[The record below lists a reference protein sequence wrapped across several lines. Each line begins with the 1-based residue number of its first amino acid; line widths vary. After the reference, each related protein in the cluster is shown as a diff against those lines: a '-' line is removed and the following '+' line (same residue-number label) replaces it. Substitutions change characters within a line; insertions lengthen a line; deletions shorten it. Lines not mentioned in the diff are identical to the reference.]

1 MRSAPLKVG
10 DLARQTG
17 LSVRTLHYYEEI
29 GLLSP
34 SHRTASGHRM
44 YSAGD
49 IARLQQI
56 KSLRELGFSLEQI
69 SACLDEEGFSPLQT
83 IELHLSRLREQIALE
98 QKLCARLEGLARV
111 LRAGE
116 DVSVEQLLQTIEVM
130 TMIEKYYT
138 PEQLAELKQRADA
151 LGPEKIREAEGA
163 WKTLFEDV
171 KAAMAAGTDPKS
183 EAARALAKRW
193 RELVEAFTG
202 KNPGIERSL
211 NEMYRNEPGLRSQV
225 GLDPAMCEFIAKAA
239 GKAS

>member
-17 LSVRTLHYYEEI
+17 LSIRTLHYYEEI
-29 GLLSP
+29 GLLRP
-34 SHRTASGHRM
+34 SHRTASGYRM

-49 IARLQQI
+49 VARLQQI

-69 SACLDEEGFSPLQT
+69 AGCLDQPGFSPLET
-83 IELHLSRLREQIALE
+83 IERHLSRLREQIALE
-98 QKLCARLEGLARV
+98 QKLCDRLEGLARF

-151 LGPEKIREAEGA
+151 FGPEKMREVEDA
-163 WKTLFEDV
+163 WKKLFEDV
-171 KAAMAAGTDPKS
+171 RAEMQKGTDPKS
-183 EAARALAKRW
+183 EPAQQLVTRWRALIG
-193 RELVEAFTG
+193 AFTG
-202 KNPGIERSL
+202 NNPGIERSL
-211 NEMYRNEPGLRSQV
+211 NEMYQKEPGLKSQY
-225 GLDPAMCEFIAKAA
+225 GMDPAVFEYM
-239 GKAS
+239 GKAMS

>member
-10 DLARQTG
+10 DLAKQTG

-49 IARLQQI
+49 VARLQQI

-69 SACLDEEGFSPLQT
+69 TGCLDRPGFSPLET
-83 IELHLSRLREQIALE
+83 IELHLARLREQIALE
-98 QKLCARLEGLARV
+98 QKLCARLEGLANV

-138 PEQLAELKQRADA
+138 PEQLAELKQRAEA
-151 LGPEKIREAEGA
+151 IGPEKMREAESA
-163 WKTLFEDV
+163 WKQIYEDMRAEMQ
-171 KAAMAAGTDPKS
+171 KGADPKS
-183 EAARALAKRW
+183 EPVQQIVKRM
-193 RELVEAFTG
+193 RELIDAFTG

-211 NEMYRNEPGLRSQV
+211 NRMYQEEPSMRNQHGV
-225 GLDPAMCEFIAKAA
+225 DPALHEFI
-239 GKAS
+239 GKAMS

>member
-49 IARLQQI
+49 VARLQQI

-69 SACLDEEGFSPLQT
+69 SGLLDKQGFSPLQT

-98 QKLCARLEGLARV
+98 QKLCARLEGLAHV

-151 LGPEKIREAEGA
+151 LGPEKMREAENA
-163 WKTLFEDV
+163 WKTIYDDMRAEMQ
-171 KAAMAAGTDPKS
+171 KGSDPKS
-183 EAARALAKRW
+183 EPVQQIVRRM
-193 RELVEAFTG
+193 RELIDAFTG
-202 KNPGIERSL
+202 KNPEIERSL
-211 NEMYRNEPGLRSQV
+211 NRMYKEEPSMRSQQ
-225 GLDPAMCEFIAKAA
+225 GMDPALHEFI
-239 GKAS
+239 GKAMS

>member
-10 DLARQTG
+10 DLAKQTG

-49 IARLQQI
+49 VARLQQI

-69 SACLDEEGFSPLQT
+69 TGCLDRPGFSPLGT
-83 IELHLSRLREQIALE
+83 IELHLARLREQIALE
-98 QKLCARLEGLARV
+98 QKLCARLEGLANV
-111 LRAGE
+111 LRAGD

-138 PEQLAELKQRADA
+138 PEQLAELKQRAEA
-151 LGPEKIREAEGA
+151 IGPEKMREAESA
-163 WKTLFEDV
+163 WKQIYEDMRAEMQ
-171 KAAMAAGTDPKS
+171 KGADPKS
-183 EAARALAKRW
+183 EPVQQIVKRM
-193 RELVEAFTG
+193 RELIDAFTG

-211 NEMYRNEPGLRSQV
+211 NRMYQEEPSMRNQHGV
-225 GLDPAMCEFIAKAA
+225 DPALHEFI
-239 GKAS
+239 GKAMS

>member
-49 IARLQQI
+49 VARLQQI

-69 SACLDEEGFSPLQT
+69 AGCLDKPGFSPLQT

-98 QKLCARLEGLARV
+98 QKLCARLEGLSHV

-130 TMIEKYYT
+130 TMIETYYT
-138 PEQLAELKQRADA
+138 PEQLAELKQRAEA
-151 LGPEKIREAEGA
+151 IGPEKMREAESA
-163 WKTLFEDV
+163 WKTIYDDMRTEMQ
-171 KAAMAAGTDPKS
+171 KGSDPKG
-183 EAARALAKRW
+183 EPVQQIVKRM
-193 RELVEAFTG
+193 RELIDAFTG
-202 KNPGIERSL
+202 KNPEIERSL
-211 NEMYRNEPGLRSQV
+211 NRMCQQEPAMRNQHGM
-225 GLDPAMCEFIAKAA
+225 DPALHEFI
-239 GKAS
+239 GKAMS

>member
-49 IARLQQI
+49 VARLQQI

-69 SACLDEEGFSPLQT
+69 TGCLDKPGFSPLET

-98 QKLCARLEGLARV
+98 QKLCARLEGLSHV

-138 PEQLAELKQRADA
+138 PEQLAELKQRAEA
-151 LGPEKIREAEGA
+151 IGPEKMREAESA
-163 WKTLFEDV
+163 WKAIYDDMRAEMQ
-171 KAAMAAGTDPKS
+171 KGSDPKS
-183 EAARALAKRW
+183 EPVQQIVKRM
-193 RELVEAFTG
+193 RELIDAFTG
-202 KNPGIERSL
+202 KNPEIEKSL
-211 NEMYRNEPGLRSQV
+211 NRMYQEEPAMRNQHGM
-225 GLDPAMCEFIAKAA
+225 DPALHEFI
-239 GKAS
+239 GKAMS

>member
-29 GLLSP
+29 GLLAP

-49 IARLQQI
+49 VARLQQI

-69 SACLDEEGFSPLQT
+69 AACLDQPGFSPLQT
-83 IELHLSRLREQIALE
+83 VELHLSRLREQIALE
-98 QKLCARLEGLARV
+98 QRLCARLEGLAHV
-111 LRAGE
+111 LRSGE

-138 PEQLAELKQRADA
+138 PEQLEELKQRADA
-151 LGPEKIREAEGA
+151 MGPEKMREAESA
-163 WKTLFEDV
+163 WKQIYDDMRAEMQ
-171 KAAMAAGTDPKS
+171 KGSDPKG
-183 EAARALAKRW
+183 EPVQQIVKRM
-193 RELVEAFTG
+193 RELIDAFTG

-211 NEMYRNEPGLRSQV
+211 NTMYRQEPSVRTQHGM
-225 GLDPAMCEFIAKAA
+225 DPELHEFI
-239 GKAS
+239 GKAMS

>member
-49 IARLQQI
+49 VARLQQI

-69 SACLDEEGFSPLQT
+69 SGLLDKEGFSPLQT

-98 QKLCARLEGLARV
+98 QKLCARLEGLAHV

-151 LGPEKIREAEGA
+151 LGPEKMREAENA
-163 WKTLFEDV
+163 WKTIYDDMRAEMQ
-171 KAAMAAGTDPKS
+171 KGSDPKS
-183 EAARALAKRW
+183 EPVQQIVRRM
-193 RELVEAFTG
+193 RELIDAFTG
-202 KNPGIERSL
+202 KNPEIERSL
-211 NEMYRNEPGLRSQV
+211 NRMYKEEPSMRSQQ
-225 GLDPAMCEFIAKAA
+225 GMDPALHEFI
-239 GKAS
+239 GKAMS

>member
-49 IARLQQI
+49 VARLQQI

-69 SACLDEEGFSPLQT
+69 SGCLGKEGFSPLQT

-151 LGPEKIREAEGA
+151 LGPEKMREAENA
-163 WKTLFEDV
+163 WTTIYDDMRAEMQK
-171 KAAMAAGTDPKS
+171 GSDPKS
-183 EAARALAKRW
+183 EPVQQIVRRM
-193 RELVEAFTG
+193 RELIDAFTG
-202 KNPGIERSL
+202 KNPEIERSL
-211 NEMYRNEPGLRSQV
+211 NRMYQEEPSMKHQHGV
-225 GLDPAMCEFIAKAA
+225 DPALHEFI
-239 GKAS
+239 GKAMS

>member
-10 DLARQTG
+10 DLAKQTG

-49 IARLQQI
+49 VARLQQI

-69 SACLDEEGFSPLQT
+69 TGCLDSPGFSPLGT
-83 IELHLSRLREQIALE
+83 IELHLARLREQIALE
-98 QKLCARLEGLARV
+98 QKLCARLEGLANV
-111 LRAGE
+111 LRAGK
-116 DVSVEQLLQTIEVM
+116 DVSVEQLLQTVEVM

-138 PEQLAELKQRADA
+138 PEQLAELKQRAEA
-151 LGPEKIREAEGA
+151 IGPEKMREAESA
-163 WKTLFEDV
+163 WKQIYDDMRAEMQ
-171 KAAMAAGTDPKS
+171 KGSDPKS
-183 EAARALAKRW
+183 EPVQQIVKRM
-193 RELVEAFTG
+193 RELIDAFTG

-211 NEMYRNEPGLRSQV
+211 NRMYQEEPSMRNQHGM
-225 GLDPAMCEFIAKAA
+225 DPALHEFI
-239 GKAS
+239 GKAMS

>member
-10 DLARQTG
+10 DLAKQTG

-49 IARLQQI
+49 VARLQQI

-69 SACLDEEGFSPLQT
+69 TGCLDGPGFSPLET
-83 IELHLSRLREQIALE
+83 IELHLARLREQIALE
-98 QKLCARLEGLARV
+98 QKLCTRLEGLASV

-138 PEQLAELKQRADA
+138 PEQLAELKQRAEA
-151 LGPEKIREAEGA
+151 IGPEKMREAESA
-163 WKTLFEDV
+163 WKQIYDDMRAEMQ
-171 KAAMAAGTDPKS
+171 KGSDPKS
-183 EAARALAKRW
+183 EPVQQIVKRM
-193 RELVEAFTG
+193 RELIDAFTG
-202 KNPGIERSL
+202 KNPGIESSL
-211 NEMYRNEPGLRSQV
+211 NRMYQEEPSMRNQHGM
-225 GLDPAMCEFIAKAA
+225 DPALHEFI
-239 GKAS
+239 GKAMS

>member
-10 DLARQTG
+10 DLAKQTG

-49 IARLQQI
+49 VARLQQI

-69 SACLDEEGFSPLQT
+69 TGCLDRPGFSPLET
-83 IELHLSRLREQIALE
+83 IELHLARLREQIALE
-98 QKLCARLEGLARV
+98 QKLCARLEGLASV

-116 DVSVEQLLQTIEVM
+116 GVSVEQLLQTIEVM

-138 PEQLAELKQRADA
+138 PEQLAELQQRAEA
-151 LGPEKIREAEGA
+151 IGPEKMREAESA
-163 WKTLFEDV
+163 WKQIYEDMRAEMQ
-171 KAAMAAGTDPKS
+171 KGSDPKS
-183 EAARALAKRW
+183 EPVQQIVKRM
-193 RELVEAFTG
+193 RELIDAFTG

-211 NEMYRNEPGLRSQV
+211 NRMYQEEPSMRNQHGM
-225 GLDPAMCEFIAKAA
+225 DPALHEFI
-239 GKAS
+239 GKAMS

>member
-17 LSVRTLHYYEEI
+17 LSVRTLHYYEEV

-49 IARLQQI
+49 VARLQQI

-69 SACLDEEGFSPLQT
+69 AGCLDKQGFSPLQT

-98 QKLCARLEGLARV
+98 QKLCARLEGLAHV
-111 LRAGE
+111 LRSGE

-151 LGPEKIREAEGA
+151 LGPEKMREAENA
-163 WKTLFEDV
+163 WKTIYDDMRAEMQ
-171 KAAMAAGTDPKS
+171 KGSDPKS
-183 EAARALAKRW
+183 EPVQQIVRRM
-193 RELVEAFTG
+193 RELIDAFTG
-202 KNPGIERSL
+202 KNPEIERSL
-211 NEMYRNEPGLRSQV
+211 NTMYQQEPSMRNRPGM
-225 GLDPAMCEFIAKAA
+225 DPALHEFI
-239 GKAS
+239 GKAMS

>member
-1 MRSAPLKVG
+1 MKVG

-49 IARLQQI
+49 VARLQQI

-69 SACLDEEGFSPLQT
+69 SGLLDKEGFSPLQT

-98 QKLCARLEGLARV
+98 QKLCARLEGLAHV

-151 LGPEKIREAEGA
+151 LGPEKMREAENA
-163 WKTLFEDV
+163 WKTIYDDMRAEMQ
-171 KAAMAAGTDPKS
+171 KGSDPKS
-183 EAARALAKRW
+183 EPVQQIVRRM
-193 RELVEAFTG
+193 RELIDAFTG
-202 KNPGIERSL
+202 KNPEIERSL
-211 NEMYRNEPGLRSQV
+211 NRMYKEEPSMRSQQ
-225 GLDPAMCEFIAKAA
+225 GMDPALHEFI
-239 GKAS
+239 GKAMS